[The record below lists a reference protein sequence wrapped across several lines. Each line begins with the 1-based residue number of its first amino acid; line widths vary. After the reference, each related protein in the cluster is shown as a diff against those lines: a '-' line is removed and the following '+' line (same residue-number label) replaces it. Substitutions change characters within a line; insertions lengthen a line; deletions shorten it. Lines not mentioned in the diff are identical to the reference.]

1 MNHLVAAA
9 IGIILCVAGSGGAD
23 NGEKMAYQLALKELE
38 GRPTLIPGSSEERA
52 AVERFKDFISV
63 LSEETVRAKVREVY
77 AEDAY
82 FNDTLKELRGAAA
95 IEDYMAE
102 SMGATKRVTAEITDL
117 VAANG
122 NYYFRWVMEIE
133 FKNLNKGRVSRS
145 IGMSHIRFDDRGK
158 VALHQD
164 YWDSTSG
171 LFEHMPILGRFLRM
185 IKERL

>member
-1 MNHLVAAA
+1 M
-9 IGIILCVAGSGGAD
+9 S
-23 NGEKMAYQLALKELE
+23 YQEALRELE
-38 GRPTLIPGSSEERA
+38 QRSTLVPGSPEEREA
-52 AVERFKDFISV
+52 IERFEDFISV
-63 LSEETVRAKVREVY
+63 LSEETVRAKVGEIY

-95 IEDYMAE
+95 IEEYMAE
-102 SMGATKRVTAEITDL
+102 SMGATKRVTAQVTDL

-133 FKNLNKGRVSRS
+133 FKSLNKGKVSRS
-145 IGMSHIRFDDRGK
+145 IGMSHIRFDERGK
-158 VALHQD
+158 VVLHQD

-171 LFEHMPILGRFLRM
+171 LFEYMPILGRLIRM